1 MLDLSVPGLLSL
13 AHPEWTEVRLQ
24 HEPVPRV
31 ILWSERRLPIV
42 VSGLSSEG
50 EAFELLEKLQAS
62 LDQQRRYGTA

>member
-1 MLDLSVPGLLSL
+1 M
-13 AHPEWTEVRLQ
+13 RLQ